1 MFKAKTIVRE
11 ILIHASLFAFIGMA
25 FDCFIWQDQRTSEEY
40 CLSGVIFGLLMFPIT
55 RWLERR
61 NKQKATRLADTVC
74 EQTGK

>member
-25 FDCFIWQDQRTSEEY
+25 FDCFIWQDQKTPDEY
-40 CLSGVIFGLLMFPIT
+40 LLSGVIFGLLMFPIT

-61 NKQKATRLADTVC
+61 AKQKATHLAGMAC